1 MSRWGTGIGVAARV
15 QALVAA
21 VGVPCGAE
29 AAVGR
34 TRLCSGPVVSFML
47 RPCLP
52 ESRCPSLGT
61 IWLAGALL
69 GKRRQGRMPKTPPL
83 RCALGVR
90 LVELTASRARY
101 HPGQPSGTAEGD
113 GFKRRGPVNAGCGEL
128 RATVFGWTARQEH
141 HRRGDERRP
150 PARPTS
156 RIPGVWPLDPPI
168 VATSPRAATQHGKAS
183 TTSATTAVS
192 TACHVRRRT
201 AGGVALR
208 VPLLQS
214 RPVAAVRQRAA
225 SDRSRRGGKM
235 NPRASPRPC
244 DPNLEASCP

>member
-113 GFKRRGPVNAGCGEL
+113 ASNVEALSTLGAASSARRCSGGPHDRSITGEGTSVDRQPGRPPGSPGCGLSIL
-128 RATVFGWTARQEH
+128 RSSQLHPGLPGSTVK
-141 HRRGDERRP
+141 
-150 PARPTS
+150 PARP
-156 RIPGVWPLDPPI
+156 RPQPRCPLPAMSEGGQREVLRCGCPSCSL
-168 VATSPRAATQHGKAS
+168 VLSPQFGRELQATGAAG
-183 TTSATTAVS
+183 
-192 TACHVRRRT
+192 
-201 AGGVALR
+201 AGR
-208 VPLLQS
+208 
-214 RPVAAVRQRAA
+214 
-225 SDRSRRGGKM
+225 
-235 NPRASPRPC
+235 
-244 DPNLEASCP
+244 